1 MIYIERKEKYVTSN
15 NNLLKNKSSDDKM
28 TQNTDKKEEE
38 MNYQDITNQYNTKKR
53 YQIKKQKYFINEDG
67 TKYNVDGKHVVLEP
81 TQKEIEIAVLL
92 GEAVGGKVNII
103 PRINMPFG
111 IKTPDYII
119 NDEKFDLKEITGGGK
134 YAIQGNLKGKQKQS
148 NNFII
153 DISNAKFDTKEAQ
166 RQIENIYN
174 SKHYM
179 WLNKILLVQDK
190 SIINAYKRI

>member
-15 NNLLKNKSSDDKM
+15 NNLLKNKSSNDKM

-134 YAIQGNLKGKQKQS
+134 YTIQGNLKGKQKQS